1 VPENTPYFEAISSNR
16 AMGLNVEDALQGGTL
31 LSIETCDEFTS
42 EQTIYTFVLDHFDKF
57 LRFIRLLPKLEQD
70 LILAYYTLGVTQTD
84 LGRLFGLTQTVCSS
98 QLRLAV
104 RCLGAL
110 IMFQGCPTEAQLEPI
125 LSGAGCST
133 VLMQRPKKL
142 GRVPV
147 PLAKAI
153 SLYVKTRSFGKVADQ
168 FGLHRPEIRRSF
180 RHVATGLQESQ
191 IPVHQGVG
199 AWIQLLIDRMSATG
213 SGYTQ
218 RATAKMQNTY
228 RHDSELLGSFRV
240 SITEPDFEQWFR
252 AKAAR

>member
-1 VPENTPYFEAISSNR
+1 MALD
-16 AMGLNVEDALQGGTL
+16 AEDALRGGTL

-42 EQTIYTFVLDHFDKF
+42 EQTIYTYVLDHFDKF

-70 LILAYYTLGVTQTD
+70 LVLAYYTLGVTQTD

-110 IMFQGCPTEAQLEPI
+110 IMFQGSPTEAQLEPI
-125 LSGAGCST
+125 FSEAGCST
-133 VLMQRPKKL
+133 VLMQRADKS
-142 GRVPV
+142 GQVAI

-153 SLYVKTRSFGKVADQ
+153 SLYAVTRSFGKVADQ
-168 FGLHRPEIRRSF
+168 FGLHRPEIRRAF
-180 RHVATGLQESQ
+180 RHVATVLQDSR
-191 IPVHQGVG
+191 IPAHQGVG

-218 RATAKMQNTY
+218 RARAKMQNTY
-228 RHDSELLGSFRV
+228 RNDSALLGEFRV
-240 SITEPDFEQWFR
+240 SITDADFEQWFR